1 MKYIESTVSM
11 AYIKDLMLS
20 KIEQAFFTVYVD
32 NYVDSLSEGVF

>member
-1 MKYIESTVSM
+1 MMV
-11 AYIKDLMLS
+11 S

>member
-1 MKYIESTVSM
+1 V
-11 AYIKDLMLS
+11 S